1 MSQIS
6 NRNKF
11 GLCLLFF
18 LLCVFS
24 FSQKYNFVNWTVEDG
39 LIQSQA
45 SYICQDNYRQLWIGT
60 EGGICKFDGKKFYGY
75 TVQDGLAS
83 NSINGFLCDKAGL
96 IWITTNAGISVFNGQ
111 SFKTVKSDNIKNNH
125 FTSLIEHQP
134 NHYYTLGNYKL
145 YSLISDK
152 LSKLQITEDTTERI
166 TTLSNLAE
174 NKSFCFVHNKGLYY
188 LSNTSW
194 SCIAKTNKEW
204 ANRFTRVIYVT
215 TNKDTLIGTNRG
227 LYVVSNGK
235 FKIFRTHLAEQNI
248 LCIEEDARGNVWIG
262 TDKGVFKCDENIV
275 SFFNS
280 QSGFTDNSV
289 NHIFLDK
296 ENNLWFATD
305 ADGIYKFRENTFTYF
320 DKTSGLQNTIIMG
333 VTQTSTGKIY
343 VAGYGGGIYSIEKNS
358 QLSQLN
364 KIDATLAQSRINSLF
379 TDSSDIVWVGTVNKG
394 VWKFNEGNKSEQI
407 ADINNLVEVQGAI
420 CFYER
425 TRGEMLIGTSTGLF
439 IYNKKKQILKV
450 SGLHNFLITS
460 IKAFNKDCLVIGTGK
475 GLYFL
480 NHQNQ
485 IIEPPDNATKNIPI
499 LCLAQ
504 KGSDTW
510 IGTTDRGVIC
520 WNSKNGNVKHYNTSV
535 GLPSNF
541 IYSIDISDNRNVWI
555 GTGFGI
561 CNMKLN
567 TNDSI
572 LAIKNFGRSDGLFG
586 MECSHNGLLRAKDS
600 SLWFGTTKGL
610 FHFNPNS
617 SFSDDVKPFVLLKS
631 VKLFSESIKDTTL
644 YTNKNLWFDV
654 PSNLILKSNQNHL
667 TFELGCIFHTNPE
680 DIIYKYKLNNTDKD
694 FTFSSNPVI
703 VYPALP
709 PGKYVLSIEAITK
722 SGLVSLNQIE
732 FKFEIERAFYQTGLF
747 QFLIIVSLLLTGAS
761 VAIIIARQRQKRK
774 QREKEL
780 LQKIREE
787 EFLKLR
793 ERTAED
799 FHDEMG
805 NNLTR
810 ISILSDVLKTK
821 IKSDDIEVNKLIHQ
835 IKDNTNALYNGSR
848 DIIWSLNAQNDGLY
862 QVLEHIKDI
871 GMEIFSDTD
880 IEFEFIHQL
889 LKDNSL
895 KLKLDYSRNLTM
907 IFKEI
912 YNNILKHAQATQVNV
927 KVELDAFNQVRIVVI
942 DNGKGFNSTVQHEG
956 NGLKNIQN
964 RVSRLGGEVNFE
976 NTNNVGTHI
985 TIIFKTIFV

>member
-1 MSQIS
+1 MSYFS
-6 NRNKF
+6 NRIKYVFNF
-11 GLCLLFF
+11 LFILSNLL
-18 LLCVFS
+18 V

-45 SYICQDNYRQLWIGT
+45 SFICQDKYRQLWIGT
-60 EGGICKFDGKKFYGY
+60 EGGICKFDGKKFSGY
-75 TVQDGLAS
+75 TVQEGLAS
-83 NSINGFLCDKAGL
+83 NSINSLLCDRAGS
-96 IWITTNAGISVFNGQ
+96 IWMTTNAGISVFNGKK
-111 SFKTVKSDNIKNNH
+111 FKSLKLDNSKNNH
-125 FTSLIEHQP
+125 FTHLIEHHP
-134 NHYYTLGNYKL
+134 NQYYTLSSYKL
-145 YSLISDK
+145 FTLTNDSLSRV
-152 LSKLQITEDTTERI
+152 QITLDTTERV
-166 TTLSNLAE
+166 TALYNQVE
-174 NKSFCFVHNKGLYY
+174 NKSFCFVHNKGLFY
-188 LSNTSW
+188 LDKKPW
-194 SCIAKTNKEW
+194 RFIAKTTKDW
-204 ANRFTRVIYVT
+204 GNRFTRVIYIT
-215 TNKDTLIGTNRG
+215 SHNDTLIGTNHG
-227 LYVVSNGK
+227 LFYLNRGK
-235 FKIFRTHLAEQNI
+235 FNFFKSELSEVNV
-248 LCIEEDARGNVWIG
+248 LCLEEDARGNIWIG
-262 TDKGVFKCDENIV
+262 TDNGVYKCEEKKV
-275 SFFNS
+275 SYFNS

-333 VTQTSTGKIY
+333 VTQTSNGNIY
-343 VAGYGGGIYSIEKNS
+343 VAGYGGGIYSIEKS
-358 QLSQLN
+358 STLTQLTN
-364 KIDATLAQSRINSLF
+364 IHVALAQSRINCLY
-379 TDSSDIVWVGTVNKG
+379 TDSNDVVWVGTINKG
-394 VWKFNEGNKSEQI
+394 VWKFKESKSCEQI
-407 ADINNLVEVQGAI
+407 QNLNNQVEVSGAV

-425 TRGEMLIGTSTGLF
+425 TKGEMLIGTSSGLF
-439 IYNKKKQILKV
+439 IYNSKKEILKIN
-450 SGLHNFLITS
+450 GLHNFLITS
-460 IKAFNKDCLVIGTGK
+460 IKAFNKDCLMIGTGK
-475 GLYFL
+475 GLYFI

-485 IIEPPDNATKNIPI
+485 IFESHNNATKNIPI

-520 WNSKNGNVKHYNTSV
+520 WNTKNGEIRNYNTSV

-541 IYSIDISDNRNVWI
+541 IYSIDISDDRNVWI

-567 TNDSI
+567 AKDSI
-572 LAIKNFGRSDGLFG
+572 LAIKNFGRSDGLLG

-617 SFSDDVKPFVLLKS
+617 GFTDDVKPFVLLKS
-631 VKLFSESIKDTTL
+631 VKLYSESINDSTL

-654 PSNLILKSNQNHL
+654 PSNLKLKSNQNHL

-680 DIIYKYKLNNTDKD
+680 DVIYKYKLNSTDKD

-703 VYPALP
+703 IYPALP
-709 PGKYVLSIEAITK
+709 PGKYTLSIEAVTK
-722 SGLVSLNQIE
+722 SGMISLNQIE
-732 FKFEIERAFYQTGLF
+732 FKFEIEKAFYQTGLF
-747 QFLIIVSLLLTGAS
+747 QFLIIVILLLTGAS
-761 VAIIIARQRQKRK
+761 VAFIITRLRQKRK
-774 QREKEL
+774 QREKEF

-810 ISILSDVLKTK
+810 ISILSDVLKSK
-821 IKSDDIEVNKLIHQ
+821 IDSQDAEVNKLIRQ

-862 QVLEHIKDI
+862 QVLEHIKEI
-871 GMEIFSDTD
+871 GTEIFGDTD
-880 IEFEFIHQL
+880 IEFDFIHSL
-889 LKDNSL
+889 SNNNSL

-907 IFKEI
+907 IFKEL
-912 YNNILKHAQATQVNV
+912 YNNILKHANASQVKVN
-927 KVELDAFNQVRIVVI
+927 VELDALNQVKIIVM
-942 DNGKGFNSTVQHEG
+942 DNGKGFNANIQHDG

-964 RVSRLGGEVNFE
+964 RVTRLGGTVNFE
-976 NTNNVGTHI
+976 NNNNNGTCI